1 MKFTVITPESL
12 EMSRLIMS
20 VVGVAMGGEQQ
31 EAGDS
36 GSNSNGGIDVA
47 SIVSNISIENK
58 LNVTSCQL
66 RPCL

>member
-31 EAGDS
+31 EASDS
-36 GSNSNGGIDVA
+36 GSNSNSGIDVA
-47 SIVSNISIENK
+47 SIVSNIFIENK